1 MMARMRARWIFTAL
15 LVLGTCALAL
25 MLASTL
31 SSLTIRHMEKDYETV
46 GSWDISR
53 NGVLVAQDVS
63 GLWTEDGDV
72 DFSSTWEIRFDLK
85 DVDGDYRDPA
95 LCFRSYGSSVL
106 LYKDDALVWA
116 YTASEKGYRPPSFDG
131 GRYALIHLGN
141 GWKDADY
148 RIVMVT
154 TYAHDPHSF
163 HPILVGERLSLM
175 IHQVGTNLPSLLVAC
190 SILFIAFLLLI
201 GCLLFENRTAKG
213 NMLSILL
220 LYLATGLWIITQNR
234 SKQFIVG
241 NVTMALDLSWFVM
254 AVIPSVML
262 NYLRRNYHME
272 LPLARLFDWMATLM
286 VILEVIMCTA
296 YVFFHQCIDPLL
308 NLMTALMIVF
318 FIALSA
324 AMAISWMRSHFEG
337 GLAATL
343 GLLLYLLSISMEG
356 VFLSSPDTISNIQV
370 MLYLPLYIGLMV
382 FLLRAVKESMS
393 SSRTN
398 DERRRAM
405 HLVFTDPMTGLLN
418 RRALANRLSHIG
430 KAGMD
435 GDLHIIMFDIDGM
448 KDCNDRFGHV
458 MGDKLIQSFAESL
471 KQASADLDKYI
482 FRYGGD
488 EFLMI
493 VYENGPFDSDK
504 VIASVRDCFAQ
515 LTPTGKSGFSAGYSR
530 LDAATREDLEVKLRE
545 ADTRMYYEKMRRRSK
560 EGTHQ

>member
-1 MMARMRARWIFTAL
+1 MFACLTGMLLLLGQAHAQIVFHDAAQFPLLGKAAGSTASRYERFPDSL
-15 LVLGTCALAL
+15 EHAVRPVLWKL
-25 MLASTL
+25 
-31 SSLTIRHMEKDYETV
+31 
-46 GSWDISR
+46 SR
-53 NGVLVAQDVS
+53 NTAGMA
-63 GLWTEDGDV
+63 
-72 DFSSTWEIRFDLK
+72 IRF
-85 DVDGDYRDPA
+85 
-95 LCFRSYGSSVL
+95 RSNS
-106 LYKDDALVWA
+106 
-116 YTASEKGYRPPSFDG
+116 T
-131 GRYALIHLGN
+131 
-141 GWKDADY
+141 
-148 RIVMVT
+148 RIVLKWESRYNNHMNHMT
-154 TYAHDPHSF
+154 D
-163 HPILVGERLSLM
+163 
-175 IHQVGTNLPSLLVAC
+175 
-190 SILFIAFLLLI
+190 
-201 GCLLFENRTAKG
+201 
-213 NMLSILL
+213 
-220 LYLATGLWIITQNR
+220 TGVR
-234 SKQFIVG
+234 G
-241 NVTMALDLSWFVM
+241 LDLYCWEGKDGWRFVNS
-254 AVIPSVML
+254 ARPGSKKSNQATVIA
-262 NYLRRNYHME
+262 N
-272 LPLARLFDWMATLM
+272 
-286 VILEVIMCTA
+286 
-296 YVFFHQCIDPLL
+296 
-308 NLMTALMIVF
+308 MTPAE
-318 FIALSA
+318 
-324 AMAISWMRSHFEG
+324 RE
-337 GLAATL
+337 
-343 GLLLYLLSISMEG
+343 Y
-356 VFLSSPDTISNIQV
+356 